1 MPNKTFCLKQAREKL
16 NQIDRQ
22 HWEDNLLCNGRDES
36 NGNKLRTYRS
46 YKTALSTECYVKS
59 NMRRDH
65 QRILARFRSCNLPLA
80 IEMGRF
86 TQPKPPLNERL
97 CVFCEAY
104 VIEDETHL
112 LISCIFNSDLR
123 HKLFQ
128 NASDVNT
135 FESMSES
142 EKLIFLMK
150 TDILQTKI
158 ASTLL
163 QIKRRRRSTVI
174 H

>member
-1 MPNKTFCLKQAREKL
+1 
-16 NQIDRQ
+16 
-22 HWEDNLLCNGRDES
+22 
-36 NGNKLRTYRS
+36 
-46 YKTALSTECYVKS
+46 
-59 NMRRDH
+59 MRRDH
-65 QRILARFRSCNLPLA
+65 RRILARFRSCNLPLA
-80 IEMGRF
+80 IELGRF
-86 TQPKPPLNERL
+86 TKPNTPLNERL
-97 CVFCEAY
+97 CGFFETS

-112 LISCIFNSDLR
+112 LISCSFYSDLR
-123 HKLFQ
+123 HNLFQ

-135 FESMSES
+135 NFKSKSDS

-163 QIKRRRRSTVI
+163 QMNKRRRSTVI